1 VPEQLANIERRS
13 NLRTSIGCDVTL
25 NPKAMPVMQVT
36 AMNLSASGV
45 YCVSSRSL
53 GELTRVDLMLR
64 LYSGEEIPARAVV
77 IREEELSDGSYG
89 LGLFF
94 TRITDES
101 RGTILDYTARNRM
114 ES

>member
-1 VPEQLANIERRS
+1 VPEQLDNLDRRS
-13 NLRTSIGCDVTL
+13 HLRTSVGCDITL
-25 NPKAMPVMQVT
+25 NPKTMPAMQVT

-94 TRITDES
+94 TRIAEES
-101 RGTILDYTARNRM
+101 RETIMDYTSQNRM
-114 ES
+114 EC